1 MLEGLDEI
9 NWSQLHHAFGDAN
22 DVPNWIRAL
31 LCKDKQMRD
40 NAIYE
45 LSENL
50 QHQDTVYEASF
61 YAVPFLLEL
70 LNSPHTPDKPA
81 IAMLVADMGNNSG
94 GPFDYELGSKTE
106 EIYRKALANQGKALE
121 VEADKGRKYAESIR
135 QTIGK
140 EIHLLYP
147 YLLHEETYVRA
158 VIAHALI
165 AFPELS
171 QEIIPRLEK
180 ALESETD
187 IDIRQTIEDSIKILS
202 ETN

>member
-9 NWSQLHHAFGDAN
+9 NWSQLHRAFGDAN

-31 LCKDKQMRD
+31 LYKDKQIRD

-50 QHQDTVYEASF
+50 QHQGTVYEASF
-61 YAVPFLLEL
+61 YALPFLLEL

-94 GPFDYELGSKTE
+94 GPFDYEFGSKTE
-106 EIYRKALANQGKALE
+106 EIYRKALE